1 MEKYKVVDLFA
12 GAGGLSLGFE
22 QTKKFEIK
30 VAFENS
36 PYMQETYRANHPNVD
51 VQGDV
56 CTADYAQIQRDH
68 GEIDVVIGGP
78 PCQGFSNANRQ
89 KNHVISQNNKLVK
102 QYVRA
107 ILELKP
113 KAFVMENVSMLRS
126 DVHRFF
132 LEAGDDELVKKYGIP
147 VTKTQVVLLDKD
159 HLFPG
164 AADVVKSKKTI
175 AHYLWDE
182 KDYHILNVI
191 YKASKNIEKLDATLK
206 KYRAQLIALCDKFFV
221 SDYDGEHYI
230 IQQNCRAFLALR
242 KYYNGELNVDAIKC
256 EIENAIMIQRMVSR
270 ANEIFENNITVDD
283 YTEENGLIATIRS
296 FAVHDYIQAILG
308 SEEFGYVMTSDV
320 LCAADFGVPQKRMR
334 FVLMGVKRSISETI
348 ALPKGRF
355 KDGEYRTVRDAIEDI
370 EDVPPVF
377 SLADDVGIQV
387 EEVATGELGTLL
399 RDSQTLRNHITTS
412 TTATAM
418 ERFKALK
425 QGENFHSL
433 DDSLKTT
440 YTDASRTQN
449 TIYLRL
455 SYDEPSGTVVN
466 VRKSMWVHPT
476 LDRAISVREAARLQT
491 FPDSFV
497 FCGTKDKQYQ
507 QVGNAVP
514 PIMAKVIAK
523 KIAKLL
529 KKQQNAGDDNNGY

>member
-126 DVHRFF
+126 NVHRFF

-191 YKASKNIEKLDATLK
+191 YKTSKNIEKLGATLE

-320 LCAADFGVPQKRMR
+320 LCAADFGAPQKRMR

-514 PIMAKVIAK
+514 PIMAKAIAK

>member
-22 QTKKFEIK
+22 QTNKFEIK

-56 CTADYAQIQRDH
+56 CVADYAQIQRDH

-78 PCQGFSNANRQ
+78 PCQGFSNANCQ

-126 DVHRFF
+126 NVHRFF

-175 AHYLWDE
+175 DHYLWDE

-191 YKASKNIEKLDATLK
+191 YKTSKNIEKLGATLE

-320 LCAADFGVPQKRMR
+320 LCAADFGAPQKRMR

-387 EEVATGELGTLL
+387 DEVATGELGTLL

-491 FPDSFV
+491 FPYSFV

-514 PIMAKVIAK
+514 PIMAKAIAK